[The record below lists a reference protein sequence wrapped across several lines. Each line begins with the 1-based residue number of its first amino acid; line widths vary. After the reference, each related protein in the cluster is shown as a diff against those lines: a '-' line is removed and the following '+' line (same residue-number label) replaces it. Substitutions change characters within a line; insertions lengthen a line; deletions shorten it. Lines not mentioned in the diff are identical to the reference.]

1 MTERQYLSVKEA
13 AALLGVH
20 HMTIRRY
27 IREGALTRHTLGRL
41 VRLDRAEVLALIR
54 RDEPPEEVHTGGD
67 TPAGHPLA
75 SFDMVGG
82 RQESLLAHAAG

>member
-1 MTERQYLSVKEA
+1 MTARQYISPKEA

-20 HMTIRRY
+20 PQTIRRF
-27 IREGALTRHTLGRL
+27 IREGALTRHYLGRL
-41 VRLDRAEVLALIR
+41 VRLDRLEVLSLIR
-54 RDEPPEEVHTGGD
+54 RDEPEGGNNGGD
-67 TPAGHPLA
+67 TPAGDPLA